1 MGPGN
6 TEAARRLI
14 FPALGGQLHCK
25 YDGAAGPG
33 VNSSLTAR
41 GHADGVLSATYGGSE
56 SDKMYD
62 LDAYF
67 FEPDPQAT
75 EALVGLPVADVER
88 NLILAT
94 LRHTDGNR
102 THAANVLGISLRT
115 MRNKLR
121 EYAQR
126 GIQIPASASHE
137 A

>member
-1 MGPGN
+1 
-6 TEAARRLI
+6 
-14 FPALGGQLHCK
+14 
-25 YDGAAGPG
+25 
-33 VNSSLTAR
+33 
-41 GHADGVLSATYGGSE
+41 
-56 SDKMYD
+56 MYD